1 MSTVAT
7 VRRRP
12 HVRVSASVS
21 HILVWSYAA
30 LLILPL
36 YYLLVTSF
44 KSNIEI
50 FDQPFALPHEWIFSN
65 FIDAYNQAGLGKA
78 LMNSLII
85 TVGAELVTLV
95 LAIPAAYGL
104 ARSKGRLGAAVER
117 IFALGFLVPGFA
129 ALVPTVLL
137 AIALGL
143 WQTRTFLIMF
153 MPATAL
159 PLSIILLTQFM
170 RTVPPELE
178 EAAALDGA
186 GQLTVLLRIYL
197 PLAVPGIVTVVIL
210 NFLHFWNEFLFAL
223 VILGYDADLR
233 TAQVALPTLVSEGS
247 TQYGVL
253 AAGVVITLVPIY
265 LMYIVLQRRMED
277 ALTEGAVK

>member
-1 MSTVAT
+1 MSTVSRAQL
-7 VRRRP
+7 RP
-12 HVRVSASVS
+12 RVRVSAFVS
-21 HILVWSYAA
+21 HILVWFYA
-30 LLILPL
+30 LLLVIPL
-36 YYLLVTSF
+36 YYLLVTAF

-50 FDQPFALPHEWIFSN
+50 FDQPFALPHDWIFSN
-65 FIDAYNQAGLGKA
+65 FIDAFSQAGLGKA

-85 TVGAELVTLV
+85 TAGAELVTLV
-95 LAIPAAYGL
+95 LAIPAAFAL
-104 ARSKGRLGAAVER
+104 ARSKGRLGVAVER
-117 IFALGFLVPGFA
+117 IFALGFLIPGFA
-129 ALVPTVLL
+129 ALVPTVLMS
-137 AIALGL
+137 IALGL
-143 WQTRTFLIMF
+143 WQTRIFLIMF
-153 MPATAL
+153 MPATAM
-159 PLSIILLTQFM
+159 PLSVILLTQFM

-186 GQLTVLLRIYL
+186 SQFTVLRRIYL

-265 LMYIVLQRRMED
+265 VMYIVLQRRMEE

>member
-1 MSTVAT
+1 MSTVST

-137 AIALGL
+137 SIALGL

>member
-137 AIALGL
+137 SIALGL

>member
-1 MSTVAT
+1 MSTVST

-50 FDQPFALPHEWIFSN
+50 FDQPFALPHDWIFSN
-65 FIDAYNQAGLGKA
+65 FIDAFSQAGLGKA

-85 TVGAELVTLV
+85 TAGAELVTLV
-95 LAIPAAYGL
+95 LAIPAAFAL
-104 ARSKGRLGAAVER
+104 ARSKGRLGVAVER
-117 IFALGFLVPGFA
+117 IFALGFLIPGFA
-129 ALVPTVLL
+129 ALVPTVLMS
-137 AIALGL
+137 IALGL
-143 WQTRTFLIMF
+143 WQTRIFLIMF
-153 MPATAL
+153 MPATAM
-159 PLSIILLTQFM
+159 PLSVILLTQFM

-186 GQLTVLLRIYL
+186 SQFTVLRRIYL

-265 LMYIVLQRRMED
+265 VMYIVLQRRMEE